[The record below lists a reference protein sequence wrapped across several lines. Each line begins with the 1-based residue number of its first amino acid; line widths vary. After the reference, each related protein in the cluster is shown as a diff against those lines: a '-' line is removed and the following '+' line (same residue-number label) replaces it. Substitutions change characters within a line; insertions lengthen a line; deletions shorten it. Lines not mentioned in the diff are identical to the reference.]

1 MRSFRRVALVN
12 AAINLMHLVN
22 GVVFIGLLSRLT
34 NVDDF
39 AAWNWLNSAA
49 SIVAISDL
57 YLLLYVQNLITRQST
72 MGRKRFGDYV
82 FRNMFWLQLILA
94 VVIVGAV
101 TIVYATSKSF
111 KIPEQEA
118 GLHLYT
124 IAIAITAQLLSQG
137 LGIYGAYF
145 GGRGDSDISNLML
158 LGKSIAQNLILIA
171 ALISGASFEVGAILF
186 YISGPLI
193 LAAIFRQ
200 GENKYKPTQFRFS
213 SRRLLW
219 FIAYLWK
226 RAQFRHWAT
235 LRVLDA
241 VRNNAPLAM
250 GYFYVNS
257 ASLADFIFI
266 SRLNGVVVLVASSF
280 FNPMVPRLLAMRVN
294 SQTERLSKVVTA
306 SLIISTVFCVLY
318 LLGMLISAE
327 YIASLWAGRPVQMET
342 TLVAIVTIAGLAQ
355 LIQTLLWNITLGMD
369 DVAGLLVSSLAGT
382 SLALAMLL
390 LLLDEASVN
399 ALPISSL
406 VGATVFSMCAFW
418 MISRSIRPKDKT
430 V

>member
-1 MRSFRRVALVN
+1 MRPFRQVALVN
-12 AAINLMHLVN
+12 AAINLMHLLN
-22 GVVFIGLLSRLT
+22 GVAFIGLLSRLT
-34 NVDDF
+34 NLDDF
-39 AAWNWLNSAA
+39 AAWNWLNSMA

-72 MGRKRFGDYV
+72 MGRKRFGDYI

-94 VVIVGAV
+94 VVIGGAA
-101 TIVYATSKSF
+101 TIVYAASNSF
-111 KIPEQEA
+111 EVPDQEA

-145 GGRGDSDISNLML
+145 GGRGDSDTSNLML
-158 LGKSIAQNLILIA
+158 LGKSIVQNFILIA
-171 ALISGASFEVGAILF
+171 ALISGTSFEMGAILF

-193 LAAIFRQ
+193 LAVIFRQ
-200 GENKYKPTQFRFS
+200 GEIKYKPTQFRLS

-226 RAQFRHWAT
+226 RARLRHWAT

-241 VRNNAPLAM
+241 VRNNAPLAI

-257 ASLADFIFI
+257 TSLADFIFI

-306 SLIISTVFCVLY
+306 SLIISAVFCALY

-327 YIASLWAGRPVQMET
+327 YIASLWAGRPVQLET

-355 LIQTLLWNITLGMD
+355 LIQTLLWNIALGMD
-369 DVAGLLVSSLAGT
+369 DVAVLLVSSLAGT
-382 SLALAMLL
+382 SMAMAMLV
-390 LLLDEASVN
+390 LLLDKASVC

-406 VGATVFSMCAFW
+406 VGATVFNMCAFW
-418 MISRSIRPKDKT
+418 AISRSTRLKDKT